1 MYICCRG
8 NGRQLSGRRKIIDGP
23 GVRNEVDR
31 KKNNQDQYKKNE
43 RFNLIFS
50 EVQAQDRV
58 MLVAGMSRW
67 ICLLNQVICRVNT
80 TLGLTGRDSSGN
92 SNSDSGL
99 I

>member
-1 MYICCRG
+1 
-8 NGRQLSGRRKIIDGP
+8 
-23 GVRNEVDR
+23 
-31 KKNNQDQYKKNE
+31 
-43 RFNLIFS
+43 
-50 EVQAQDRV
+50 

-80 TLGLTGRDSSGN
+80 TLGLTSRESSGN